1 MIRIRRSIAQLARNM
16 PEEQA
21 IRELLRA
28 LIRTVHNLDDPIAAK
43 VVMDHLQKA
52 MDDVNHIK

>member
-1 MIRIRRSIAQLARNM
+1 M

-28 LIRTVHNLDDPIAAK
+28 LTKAVHNLDDPIAAK
-43 VVMDHLQKA
+43 VVMEHLQKA
-52 MDDVNHIK
+52 MDDVHHIK